1 MNKLAKILGGIGLL
15 IVIAFAGGI
24 GKLVGK
30 STSER
35 FFDGKKESELNSV
48 LMQAASQINQN
59 LPMMVD
65 SETRLDSTVGIN
77 KTFRYNYTMINY
89 PVEELDPKG
98 FSEAMR
104 PQIVNSVCTT
114 KEMEVFMKNGVPVTY
129 AYHGKNGKQLTTITV
144 EPSQCKNS

>member
-35 FFDGKKESELNSV
+35 FFEGKKESELNSV

-59 LPMMVD
+59 LPMMID

-77 KTFRYNYTMINY
+77 KKFRYNYTMINY
-89 PVEELDPKG
+89 SVEELDPKS
-98 FSEAMR
+98 FSETMR
-104 PQIVNSVCTT
+104 PQLVNAVCTT

-144 EPSQCKNS
+144 EPLQCKNT